1 MVKGEQLPADSQE
14 QGTRPDTIDLAAQ
27 LVGGWEAEVGGPELG
42 ADLCY
47 TGRTCFCFKNVCV
60 SRAWW
65 RMPLVPAFGRQKQA
79 DF

>member
-42 ADLCY
+42 DDLGY
-47 TGRTCFCFKNVCV
+47 TGRTCFCF
-60 SRAWW
+60 
-65 RMPLVPAFGRQKQA
+65 
-79 DF
+79 